1 MFLIKKVAKN
11 IKLKLSPLFKNKKTK
26 SLTITSFIL
35 LIILIFIYFF
45 RGIFVVALVNNKPI
59 TRYSLIKQ
67 LEKESGKATLDNLI
81 VKELILQEAASRGV
95 FLRNTD
101 IENDINKITEL
112 RESQGTS
119 LEVALDMQGQTI
131 EDLKDNIRIQK
142 TAEKLLKDEIAV
154 SDEEIIK
161 FFEDNK
167 EYYEDM
173 EFENL
178 KEDIREQ
185 LSQEKLQQ
193 NFSELLENLK
203 ENSNTISLVDL

>member
-26 SLTITSFIL
+26 RLTITSFIL

-95 FLRNTD
+95 FLSNED
-101 IENDINKITEL
+101 IQNEIDNITEL
-112 RESQGTS
+112 IESQGTS

-142 TAEKLLKDEIAV
+142 TAEKLLKDEVAV

-193 NFSELLENLK
+193 KFSELLENLK
-203 ENSNTISLVDL
+203 ENSNTIYLVDL